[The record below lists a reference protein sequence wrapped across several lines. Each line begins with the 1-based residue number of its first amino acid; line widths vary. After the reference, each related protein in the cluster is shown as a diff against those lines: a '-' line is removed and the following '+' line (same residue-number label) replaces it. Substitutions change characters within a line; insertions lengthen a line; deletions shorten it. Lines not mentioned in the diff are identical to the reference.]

1 MPLPGVDAPS
11 MGNYERDGH
20 FRMPMALRITGQQQV
35 SQAAATSTTS
45 HHLPHR
51 VKNTPLSGNS
61 SNSSS
66 TVPYF
71 HHFLDRSS
79 SSSSTTSLLFNQTS
93 SVAESLPVS
102 AGKRPRTGATNS
114 TASSNFLAPLGFP
127 SPLFETEHPLPDFST
142 NWGFSSRNVPRSGLS
157 TSTAPLSSSATMTTT
172 SHSMSNVTTT
182 SNLSGIG
189 SGFSSPNGASMFAGV
204 DSFLPDYDT
213 SLYSLWNA
221 PGGGSVMGYE
231 AETDATQGQQQQVQP
246 PLYMTSDDELKMDYP
261 QLPEFNQDLDSYLND
276 TIESGASSTTALGTT
291 TNNVMKMD
299 HLVTT
304 DRRAGAGVTTLSAR
318 EPQLERLLAPA
329 AATATAEFLVK
340 RDRGLTGLETTARMS
355 KRPRGAYDD
364 AYAAAPVS
372 SGSMAGS
379 TPSSSAAS
387 FRSLTKNPTIEPKR
401 AVMPSLGSYHSG
413 QSLLML
419 TPTSTSTTLMV
430 STGFDASTTPTT
442 VVTSTSKTAAAVGST
457 KASKRPRSRQ
467 CEFPGCPNR
476 ARSHQKCKKHGGAH
490 QCVFEGCTKNSQSR
504 GLCIA
509 HGGGS
514 RCKREGCVRAAQ
526 SKGLCKS
533 HGGGEYCAVEGC
545 NKKAHL
551 KHLCRTHGGGVR
563 CKFEKCSKWAQRKGW
578 CMAHAKEF
586 AAT

>member
-1 MPLPGVDAPS
+1 MKYCRHPRETQSQSGAVFRRRDCRGNTIRSVHHTAKRQQKPAKDKTALEIAANEALFGQTGGSADETWTLGLSSTSRGGSGGGGPWGSADANCGIHNPTHSGNSVGNREFKAKGGGDSLPLPGVDAPS

-20 FRMPMALRITGQQQV
+20 FRMPMALRIT
-35 SQAAATSTTS
+35 
-45 HHLPHR
+45 
-51 VKNTPLSGNS
+51 
-61 SNSSS
+61 
-66 TVPYF
+66 
-71 HHFLDRSS
+71 
-79 SSSSTTSLLFNQTS
+79 
-93 SVAESLPVS
+93 
-102 AGKRPRTGATNS
+102 
-114 TASSNFLAPLGFP
+114 
-127 SPLFETEHPLPDFST
+127 
-142 NWGFSSRNVPRSGLS
+142 
-157 TSTAPLSSSATMTTT
+157 
-172 SHSMSNVTTT
+172 
-182 SNLSGIG
+182 GIG